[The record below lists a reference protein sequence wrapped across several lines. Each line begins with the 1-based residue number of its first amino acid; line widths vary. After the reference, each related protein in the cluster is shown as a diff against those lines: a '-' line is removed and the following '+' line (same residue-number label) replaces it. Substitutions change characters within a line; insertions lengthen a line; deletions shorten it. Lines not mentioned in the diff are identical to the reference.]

1 VSDETPIPILNLK
14 AQNQPLRAEVEAAL
28 ARVLDANGFILGAEV
43 KAFEEEVA
51 AALGV
56 THALGVSSGTDA
68 LTVALMALDI
78 GPGDEV
84 ITTPFTFFSTGGC
97 IARVGATPVFVDID
111 PETFNLDPAA
121 VARAVGPRTKA
132 VMPVHLFGQPCDQA
146 ALKDVCGDLP
156 MIEDA
161 AQAIGA
167 HLPEGP
173 VGALGAVGC
182 FSFYP
187 SKNLGAMGDGGLVT
201 VEDAELYE
209 KARRLRA
216 HGAFPKYFHAMIGG
230 NFRLDAMQAA
240 ILRVKLPHLDR
251 WTALRRRNAARYDRL
266 FAEAKLPEGAVVT
279 PVRRYEGHV
288 YNQYTL
294 RVRDRDA
301 LQAWLKERGIG
312 SVIYYPRPLHR
323 QECFAYLRQAEGSLP
338 VAEKAATEVLSIP
351 VEGELTEAQQARVV
365 GAVVDFYRRR

>member
-323 QECFAYLRQAEGSLP
+323 QECFAYLGQAEGSLP
-338 VAEKAATEVLSIP
+338 VAEKAAMEVLSIP